1 MVERVYR
8 LFEIITILIGLHVL
22 HKGNK
27 RPGIAT
33 MAYVALALIIASV
46 IEAGWLHGAFVN
58 LIYLGLIIVCKLE
71 YGDRI
76 FDAVVYVVMDI
87 VLLGI
92 LQLFGSI
99 VVYSIFRVNRIDKI
113 GILCIIIFSSIVL
126 LIMNRYLKINR
137 YIEIVLINGGYGKL
151 VLLIA
156 SIVCMLIINFFK
168 TVNFISWKD
177 VIGLPVLAIIISIV
191 LFQWQKEKFENK
203 QRQQELLAYERYNL
217 VYKDLIKQVRR
228 RQHDFNNHINA
239 VFSMNTVATDLKEL
253 VKWQNEY
260 CLELLAENNTNRLLR
275 DDVSSILAGF
285 IYSKIEQAEGK
296 GIRVKYEIDVDGVE
310 EHISFVDFVEIFGNL
325 FDNAMDEVSDKEIK
339 MIDFAVTQDEHILI
353 IKIANPCDR
362 TKSEKIQHMFLE
374 GVSSKGEG
382 RGVGLA
388 NVNRIV
394 DRYEGRTQAIFVSN
408 EGIDQIVFNVVLCLK

>member
-1 MVERVYR
+1 MVERVYL

-87 VLLGI
+87 ALLGALQMLGGVIVCGI
-92 LQLFGSI
+92 LRTNYITNEITLSIMLFTCGILLVIYKYLKLNKYVEMAFLNGTVGKVILLFGS
-99 VVYSIFRVNRIDKI
+99 VA
-113 GILCIIIFSSIVL
+113 GILIFGL
-126 LIMNRYLKINR
+126 LKSGN
-137 YIEIVLINGGYGKL
+137 
-151 VLLIA
+151 
-156 SIVCMLIINFFK
+156 S
-168 TVNFISWKD
+168 ISWKNI
-177 VIGLPVLAIIISIV
+177 IGLPVLIIIISII
-191 LFQWQKEKFENK
+191 LFQWQKEKFQNK
-203 QRQQELLAYERYNL
+203 QKEQELLAYERYNL

-239 VFSMNTVATDLKEL
+239 VFSMNAVATNLMEL

-260 CLELLAENNTNRLLR
+260 CSKILTENNTNKLLR

-285 IYSKIEQAEGK
+285 IYTKIGQAESG
-296 GIRVKYEIDVDGVE
+296 GIQVKYKIDVDGVE
-310 EHISFVDFVEIFGNL
+310 EHISFLDFVEVFGNL
-325 FDNAMDEVSDKEIK
+325 FDNAVEEVRDKKLK
-339 MIDFAVTQDEHILI
+339 MIDFSVSQDEHTLLI
-353 IKIANPCDR
+353 RIANPCDR
-362 TKSEKIQHMFLE
+362 EKAEKMQRMFLE
-374 GVSSKGEG
+374 GNISKGEG
-382 RGVGLA
+382 RGLGLV

-394 DRYEGRTQAIFVSN
+394 DKYEGRAQTFFVN
-408 EGIDQIVFNVVLCLK
+408 ESGIGQIVFNIVLCF

>member
-1 MVERVYR
+1 MVERVYL
-8 LFEIITILIGLHVL
+8 LFEIITILIGLRVL

-27 RPGIAT
+27 KPGIVT
-33 MAYVALALIIASV
+33 MVYVALALIIASV
-46 IEAGWLHGAFVN
+46 IEAGWIHGAFVN

-71 YGDRI
+71 YGDKI

-99 VVYSIFRVNRIDKI
+99 VVCSIFRVNRIDKI
-113 GILCIIIFSSIVL
+113 GILCVILFSCVAL
-126 LIMNRYLKINR
+126 LIMNRYLKIGR
-137 YIEIVLINGGYGKL
+137 YVEIVLINGGYGKIL
-151 VLLIA
+151 LLIA
-156 SIVCMLIINFFK
+156 SIVCLLIINFFK

-191 LFQWQKEKFENK
+191 LFQWQKEKYENK

-285 IYSKIEQAEGK
+285 IYSKIEQAENK
-296 GIRVKYEIDVDGVE
+296 GIRVNYDIDVDGVE

-339 MIDFAVTQDEHILI
+339 MIDFAVTQSDHILL

-362 TKSEKIQHMFLE
+362 AKSEKIQHMFLE
-374 GVSSKGEG
+374 GFSSKGEG
-382 RGVGLA
+382 RGLGLA

-394 DRYEGRTQAIFVSN
+394 DRYEGRTQTTFIN
-408 EGIDQIVFNVVLCLK
+408 DEGIDQIVFNIVLCFK

>member
-1 MVERVYR
+1 MVERVYL
-8 LFEIITILIGLHVL
+8 LFEIITILIGLRAL
-22 HKGNK
+22 HRGNK

-33 MAYVALALIIASV
+33 MVYVALSLIIAFV
-46 IEAGWLHGAFVN
+46 IEAGWIHGAFVN

-71 YGDRI
+71 YGDKI

-99 VVYSIFRVNRIDKI
+99 VVCSIFHINSIDKI
-113 GILCIIIFSSIVL
+113 GILCVILFSCLVL
-126 LIMNRYLKINR
+126 FMMDRYLKIGR
-137 YIEIVLINGGYGKL
+137 YVEIVLINGGYGKIL
-151 VLLIA
+151 LLIA
-156 SIVCMLIINFFK
+156 SIVCLLIINFFK

-191 LFQWQKEKFENK
+191 LFQWQKEKYENK
-203 QRQQELLAYERYNL
+203 RRQQELLAYERYNL

-239 VFSMNTVATDLKEL
+239 IFSMNTVATNLKEL

-275 DDVSSILAGF
+275 DNVSSILAGF
-285 IYSKIEQAEGK
+285 IYSKIEQAENK

-339 MIDFAVTQDEHILI
+339 MIDFAVTQNDQILL

-362 TKSEKIQHMFLE
+362 TKSEKVQQMFLE

-382 RGVGLA
+382 RGLGLV

-394 DRYEGRTQAIFVSN
+394 DRYEGRTQAIFIN
-408 EGIDQIVFNVVLCLK
+408 DKGIDQIVFSVVLCLK